1 MLALLSTFS
10 WQEVRHHGWRSA
22 AAVLAVMLGVAL
34 AFSVHLINASALD
47 EFAGAA
53 RSAGGQPDVE
63 LRATQGAMD
72 EAFYGRIAT
81 DPQVAW
87 ASPVLELQT
96 LAIAADGSRRTV
108 RVLGIDALVAAS
120 LAPDL
125 RPVPAEGADRLAMLA
140 PGQVFLNPAAS
151 VALPAD
157 TVRVQEGLAGRVRE
171 LHAASGRKV
180 SLLGWSLGGI
190 YAREVAKA
198 GPGAVRQVITLAT
211 PFRSVGGGNHA
222 GTLFRMIGGDTSR
235 LTPQLQAHLRQRPP
249 VPVTS
254 IYSRKDG
261 MVSWKGC
268 LETPGPDAEN
278 VEVDASHLGMPTH
291 AEVLRIVAD
300 RLAQPE
306 GEWRPYGR
314 AAVRGEPHTPARTP
328 TLR

>member
-1 MLALLSTFS
+1 MPPSSIEAFRAPPLALLATEPFRAALEFFS
-10 WQEVRHHGWRSA
+10 GKLGQPPRVRGDGHSVVIYPGLGAGALHTSQLRGYLRACNFDVHDWG
-22 AAVLAVMLGVAL
+22 LGVNRGPQGEMDAW
-34 AFSVHLINASALD
+34 LD
-47 EFAGAA
+47 
-53 RSAGGQPDVE
+53 
-63 LRATQGAMD
+63 
-72 EAFYGRIAT
+72 
-81 DPQVAW
+81 
-87 ASPVLELQT
+87 T
-96 LAIAADGSRRTV
+96 LAS
-108 RVLGIDALVAAS
+108 
-120 LAPDL
+120 
-125 RPVPAEGADRLAMLA
+125 
-140 PGQVFLNPAAS
+140 
-151 VALPAD
+151 
-157 TVRVQEGLAGRVRE
+157 RVRE

-314 AAVRGEPHTPARTP
+314 AAVRGELHTPARTP